1 MALNLTNSPVSP
13 STTART
19 QVYVAP
25 TGVTGTVFDGTVS
38 NTDTTN
44 KAVHY
49 VTFELEDTGVFRTL
63 VRDMAVPYGVSPRFP
78 KVVVKPG
85 QKIHVT
91 IDQANTIDVLLSI
104 AERS

>member
-1 MALNLTNSPVSP
+1 MALNLTNAPASPTNTS
-13 STTART
+13 RT

-25 TGVTGTVFDGTVS
+25 ANVTGTIFDGTIS
-38 NTDTTN
+38 NKDVTN

-49 VTFELEDTGVFRTL
+49 VTFELEDAGVFRTL

-78 KVVVKPG
+78 KMVVKTG

-91 IDQANTIDVLLSI
+91 IDTANTIDVLLSV